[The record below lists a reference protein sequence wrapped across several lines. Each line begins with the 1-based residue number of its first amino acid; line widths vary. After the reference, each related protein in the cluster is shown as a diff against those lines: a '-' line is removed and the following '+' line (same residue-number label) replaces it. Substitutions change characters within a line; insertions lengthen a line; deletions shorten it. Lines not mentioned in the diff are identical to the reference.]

1 MAMVKKISFWNTT
14 RNKDTSANSGF
25 AIVRRN
31 PCCANSPDFALFT
44 FILKNNLSTK
54 QSLRPDLSGA
64 LFARRHDEQKS
75 GNGGRK
81 LAPKKIKGEIASLLY
96 FGVAS
101 SSCLLLA
108 MTQKKLPQIWSSFLY
123 QLF

>member
-64 LFARRHDEQKS
+64 LFARRDPSTSS
-75 GNGGRK
+75 GQAYKKAGTEGGNRRPNK
-81 LAPKKIKGEIASLLY
+81 
-96 FGVAS
+96 
-101 SSCLLLA
+101 
-108 MTQKKLPQIWSSFLY
+108 
-123 QLF
+123 